1 MEVFFVNGDKLIG
14 CVSLIKKRLFIKNF
28 CRIFYIKKILLILR
42 MVIYDFLIFMEIYY
56 IIVGMQ
62 DSDNMI
68 DISLECGLYNNCI
81 IVNYIDI
88 DFIYIYVI

>member
-1 MEVFFVNGDKLIG
+1 
-14 CVSLIKKRLFIKNF
+14 
-28 CRIFYIKKILLILR
+28 

-68 DISLECGLYNNCI
+68 DISLECGLYSNCI

-88 DFIYIYVI
+88 DFIYIYVILIKLFLLGYINFQ

>member
-1 MEVFFVNGDKLIG
+1 
-14 CVSLIKKRLFIKNF
+14 
-28 CRIFYIKKILLILR
+28 
-42 MVIYDFLIFMEIYY
+42 MVIYYFLIFMEIYF
-56 IIVGMQ
+56 IIVGML

-68 DISLECGLYNNCI
+68 DISLECGLYSKCI